1 MGCVYQ
7 LLFIKHWFGEIKCI
21 RERERVWTGEL
32 FDISTSESASS
43 IPELN
48 GGSVIAIN
56 QCGGMG
62 TEIVELVVEF
72 CYLGI

>member
-1 MGCVYQ
+1 M
-7 LLFIKHWFGEIKCI
+7 
-21 RERERVWTGEL
+21 RERVCVWTGKL
-32 FDISTSESASS
+32 VDVSTSESASS